1 MKVDNYAFGSMTVDG
16 KVHNQD
22 LIVFPDTIKPNWWR
36 KEGHSLMEED
46 IKEIIDYKPD
56 VLIIGKGAYGVM
68 AIPESTRK
76 LLKSNNI
83 ELIDRNTPEAYKV
96 FNQYVEKGKK
106 AVGAFHL
113 TCKICKTDFF

>member
-113 TCKICKTDFF
+113 TC